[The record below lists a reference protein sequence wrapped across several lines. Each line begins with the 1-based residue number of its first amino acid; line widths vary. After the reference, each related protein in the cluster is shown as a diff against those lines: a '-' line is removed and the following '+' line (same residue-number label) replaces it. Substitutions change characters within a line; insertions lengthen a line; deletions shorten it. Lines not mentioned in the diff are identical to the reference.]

1 MNRLLGVVV
10 LVVSLTGLGCRQ
22 VALEQVLTVTDT
34 FTGWYH
40 VGVVGGQEKLV
51 PSFSFRLQNA
61 GDEPLSRVQLL
72 VSFWPNGADGELDS
86 KQITGLGPEELAPAA
101 STEPI
106 LVRSDAGYTL
116 DPPQTKDDLFMHSS
130 FRDFTVKVFA
140 RRDGRLVPLGEF
152 PVERRVIPSAAPSTT
167 TTVP

>member
-1 MNRLLGVVV
+1 IYNRPIMNRLLGVVV

-40 VGVVGGQEKLV
+40 VGVVGDQEKLV
-51 PSFSFRLQNA
+51 PSLSFRLQNA

-116 DPPQTKDDLFMHSS
+116 
-130 FRDFTVKVFA
+130 
-140 RRDGRLVPLGEF
+140 
-152 PVERRVIPSAAPSTT
+152 
-167 TTVP
+167 